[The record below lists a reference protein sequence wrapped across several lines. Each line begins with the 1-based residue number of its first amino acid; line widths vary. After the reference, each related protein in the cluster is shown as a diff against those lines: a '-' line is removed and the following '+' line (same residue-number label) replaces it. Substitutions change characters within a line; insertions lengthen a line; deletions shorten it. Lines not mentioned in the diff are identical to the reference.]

1 MPILEK
7 YGIIELNNNWI
18 WGELILIITVFVP
31 AYFWAFCSYFK
42 KYTAL
47 RSIFQIVVMIE
58 VFVIGIPFIMQSY
71 GIIEKF
77 QFHLA
82 PYLFQFL
89 LIIAFPALVAVHDLV
104 KKGKGTPF
112 PYDPTEHL
120 VRTGVYAY
128 IKNPIQWSF
137 TLMFIPISFYYDS
150 YYFLLGSLISIAYT
164 YGISNF
170 QEYEDMKKR
179 FGKEWIEYKNSVPS
193 WRFLWKPINIPY
205 GEIYFDDDCNQCSQI
220 KKWFQSS
227 KSTKLHI
234 KSKSEYPKDQ
244 ILQVTYIDHNGL
256 EYKGVR
262 AIACAMEHIN
272 LAYASLAWFMRMPII
287 NQVLQIIIDTMGVGN
302 TIERCELS

>member
-1 MPILEK
+1 
-7 YGIIELNNNWI
+7 
-18 WGELILIITVFVP
+18 
-31 AYFWAFCSYFK
+31 
-42 KYTAL
+42 
-47 RSIFQIVVMIE
+47 MIE

-150 YYFLLGSLISIAYT
+150 YYFLLG
-164 YGISNF
+164 
-170 QEYEDMKKR
+170 
-179 FGKEWIEYKNSVPS
+179 VPS

-220 KKWFQSS
+220 KKWFQSF